1 MKKFLL
7 IVLLN
12 LITIFAF
19 AFDWPME
26 NLEQGYL
33 KSDFGQNRAGE
44 ISTSLV
50 FNQPESVKISE
61 NGKILAVLTDF
72 TDDNDFFPSTLGT
85 AVIVAHEDN
94 LVSVY
99 GNIDTETLY
108 ISSENEYS
116 VEQGTILGECGNTG
130 WQDQKSTLEFQIIDI
145 KNSSAINPKVL
156 LSRME
161 TELPLT
167 LTDITLKNKNNDYYN
182 LNDVRVYPSGIYKIY
197 RRRNSIAV
205 PYKSTV
211 LLNGIQYD
219 QLIYD
224 TIVEENGKICVS
236 GKRKYTKEDLYPNNN
251 LQLMGEVML
260 SPGKTTMNVIVTDFL
275 NKPKQISY
283 NISVY

>member
-1 MKKFLL
+1 MKK
-7 IVLLN
+7 IITVLL
-12 LITIFAF
+12 LSILSSSVF

-26 NLEQGYL
+26 NLEQNYL

-61 NGKILAVLTDF
+61 DGKILAVITDF
-72 TDDNDFFPSTLGT
+72 TDDNDFFPSTFGT
-85 AVIVAHEDN
+85 AIIVAHEDN

-108 ISSENEYS
+108 VSSENDYK
-116 VEQGTILGECGNTG
+116 VEEGTIIGECGNSG

-167 LTDITLKNKNNDYYN
+167 LSEITLKNKNNDYYN

-197 RRRNSIAV
+197 RKRNPTAV

-219 QLIYD
+219 QLVYD
-224 TIVEENGKICVS
+224 TIVEENGKICVN
-236 GKRKYTKEDLYPNNN
+236 GKRKYTREDLYPNNN
-251 LQLMGEVML
+251 LQLVGEVML
-260 SPGKTTMNVIVTDFL
+260 SPGKTTMNIIVIDFL